1 MTPANGLA
9 TLAGSYD
16 GFIIDM
22 WGVLHDGTETL
33 PGAVA
38 ALGALRAAGKGI
50 LLLSNAP
57 RRAAVLA
64 AQIARLG
71 IGGDLYDHLLS
82 SGEAVYRALAGRTDP
97 FFAAL
102 GRRLAHLGP
111 AGDDD
116 LFAGLDYRAVG
127 MDRADFIL
135 NSGPL
140 DPAAT
145 VEDYR
150 ADLEQGIIRGLPM
163 VCANPD
169 MVVIRGGRPVVCAGA
184 FAARYEDMGGQVVRR
199 GKPDP
204 AIYAEA
210 LARLGTRPART
221 LCIGDGMPT
230 DIAGAAAAGLD
241 SLLICGGIHAAEL
254 GSPPDPAR
262 IEALVT
268 RHGLHP
274 TAVMARFVW

>member
-1 MTPANGLA
+1 MIGGLA
-9 TLAGSYD
+9 AVAGSYD

-22 WGVLHDGTETL
+22 WGVLHDGTEAF
-33 PGAVA
+33 PAAVA
-38 ALGALRAAGKGI
+38 ALGRLRADGKSI

-64 AQIARLG
+64 AQIDRLG
-71 IGGDLYDHLLS
+71 IGGDLYDHVLS
-82 SGEAVYRALAGRTDP
+82 SGEAVYQALARRDHP

-102 GRRLAHLGP
+102 GRRLGHLGP
-111 AGDDD
+111 DGDDD

-127 MDRADFIL
+127 MGEADFIL

-145 VEDYR
+145 VEGYR
-150 ADLEQGIIRGLPM
+150 ALLELGIRRSLPM

-169 MVVIRGGRPVVCAGA
+169 LVVMRQGRPVVCAGA
-184 FAARYEDMGGQVVRR
+184 FAARYEELGGRVERR

-210 LARLGTRPART
+210 LARLGTAPART

-230 DIAGAAAAGLD
+230 DIVGAASAGLD
-241 SLLICGGIHAAEL
+241 SLLVTGGIHAAEL

-262 IEALVT
+262 LRALVE
-268 RHGLHP
+268 RYGARP
-274 TAVMARFVW
+274 TAVMEALVW

>member
-1 MTPANGLA
+1 MISGLA
-9 TLAGSYD
+9 ALAGAYD

-22 WGVLHDGTETL
+22 WGVLHDGAEAY

-38 ALGALRAAGKGI
+38 ALAALRAAGKTT

-64 AQIARLG
+64 AQIGRLG
-71 IGGDLYDHLLS
+71 IGAELYDHLLS
-82 SGEAVYRALAGRTDP
+82 SGEAVYQALARRSDP
-97 FFAAL
+97 FFAGL

-111 AGDDD
+111 DGEDD
-116 LFAGLDYRAVG
+116 LFAGLDYVCVG
-127 MDRADFIL
+127 LEQADFIL
-135 NSGPL
+135 NCGPL
-140 DPAAT
+140 DPETT
-145 VEDYR
+145 VADYR
-150 ADLEQGIIRGLPM
+150 ADLELGIRRLLPM

-169 MVVIRGGRPVVCAGA
+169 LVVIYRGRPAVCAGA
-184 FAARYEDMGGQVVRR
+184 FAARYEEMGGRVERR

-210 LARLGTRPART
+210 LARLGTAPART

-241 SLLICGGIHAAEL
+241 SVLVCGGIHAAEL
-254 GSPPDPAR
+254 GTPPDPAR
-262 IEALVT
+262 IAALV
-268 RHGLHP
+268 RRFGMRP
-274 TAVMARFVW
+274 TAAMARFVW